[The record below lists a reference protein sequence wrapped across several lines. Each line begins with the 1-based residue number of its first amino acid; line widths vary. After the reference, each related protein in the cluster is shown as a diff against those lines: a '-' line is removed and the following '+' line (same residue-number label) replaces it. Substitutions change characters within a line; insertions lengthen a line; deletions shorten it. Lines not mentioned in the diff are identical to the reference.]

1 MAHASRWSNRV
12 PTAEEHDAASRD
24 PDALLM
30 LDFQSGS
37 LEAFEELFARHAR
50 AVVNYA
56 FRFVRDRA
64 VAEELAQEVFLRVH
78 DAAGGYR
85 PGARFTT
92 WLYRIATNVCLNEVR
107 RPRFKAHH
115 KAIDAEHGGWEA
127 AHALQI
133 EDGRPAPDTL
143 LHRDDLRQV
152 IRQGLD
158 SLPFKQRLAFVL
170 NKYQGLSYAEV
181 AEVMKTSEKAV
192 KSLIHRAKESL
203 AERLRP
209 MMPGLL

>member
-1 MAHASRWSNRV
+1 MV
-12 PTAEEHDAASRD
+12 EEHEAVSMD

-30 LDFQSGS
+30 LDFQAGR

-64 VAEELAQEVFLRVH
+64 VAEELAQEVFLRIH
-78 DAAGGYR
+78 DAAGGYH
-85 PGARFTT
+85 PEARFTT

-107 RPRFKAHH
+107 RPRFKARHE
-115 KAIDAEHGGWEA
+115 AISADRDNPEA
-127 AHALQI
+127 AYAVRI
-133 EDGRPAPDTL
+133 VDGRPAPDAI
-143 LHRDDLRQV
+143 LHQHDLRRA
-152 IRQGLD
+152 IKQGLD
-158 SLPFKQRLAFVL
+158 SLPEKQRLAFVL
-170 NKYQGLSYAEV
+170 SKYQGLSYAEV
-181 AEVMKTSEKAV
+181 AEVMKTTEKAV

-209 MMPGLL
+209 MMPELL